1 MIQILQLQTDANK
14 TEWRTFGQTISEQIA
29 EHPEFLGIF
38 WWWSKFPDLST
49 LDYFLRENL
58 KDSVIA
64 NNLQIIDVLKN
75 NIQNEIAR
83 NPREKLDTVITN
95 LIVWAAT
102 IIQCQGASIEHNII
116 IELCSQTVG
125 VQGKLSTHENS
136 MSVTLAYEKVENYSF
151 QYRLTLWQMETF
163 FWTTLCINGQKYY
176 LQQSAV
182 AGVQG

>member
-1 MIQILQLQTDANK
+1 MQIRQSDV
-14 TEWRTFGQTISEQIA
+14 
-29 EHPEFLGIF
+29 PLGKPSVSKSQSILSSWAFF
-38 WWWSKFPDLST
+38 WWWFPDLST

-75 NIQNEIAR
+75 NIQNEFAR

-95 LIVWAAT
+95 VIVWAAT

-125 VQGKLSTHENS
+125 V
-136 MSVTLAYEKVENYSF
+136 
-151 QYRLTLWQMETF
+151 
-163 FWTTLCINGQKYY
+163 
-176 LQQSAV
+176 
-182 AGVQG
+182 